1 MSIWRE
7 ASRGLRALIHRRE
20 AEQDISDEVSSYLE
34 QSIAELEAAGHSPED
49 ARRRARAQ
57 LGSVTHIR
65 EQVRSYGW
73 ENVVETLCNSL
84 RYAIRRLLHTPG
96 FTIVSLLM
104 LALGIGAGTA
114 VFSVIDGVLLKPLPY
129 LHPEQL
135 VTLRHS
141 ALGIN
146 IDNLGMSPSLYFT
159 YREEGRVFQ
168 DVGLWSTSTSSITGT
183 AEPENVPVLMATP
196 GLLPMLGIKPAFGRS
211 FITSDGGSLSTLT
224 VILSDGYWRLR
235 FGGDRSVL
243 GRRVTIDGYSTQI
256 VGVLPPSF
264 EFMDQKVSL
273 VMPLYFNRAQVRLVN
288 FGFQGIGRLKPG
300 ITIRQANSD
309 IARMLPLAQAK
320 FPVNPG
326 MNPRVFQ
333 SARIAPKLLLLKDD
347 LVGDSGNTLWVLM
360 ATAAMVLLI
369 ACANVANLSLV
380 RTDGRRQ
387 ELSIRAALGAG
398 WARISAELLLES
410 LLLSLAGGA
419 VGLATAYAAIRFLTT
434 SELADLPRLSNVSID
449 LLVAAFALGISI
461 ASGLV
466 FGLISVFKYRRPELS
481 DALKS
486 SGRSLSHSKDRNRAR
501 SGLVVL
507 QVALAF
513 VLLVGSGLMIR
524 TFLALHHVDPG
535 FYRADQVQTIGISIP
550 ESEAKE
556 PERAI
561 RTEAAILQ
569 KISTLAGVSS
579 VAITNTVP
587 MDGGSNDTVYA
598 EDQAYAEG
606 VVPPVR
612 RYKFISPGYIST
624 IGSRLIAGRDLTWS
638 ETFKQAPVALISENM
653 ARELWHY
660 PRAAIGKRIRPLMKD
675 DWREVVGVIADLHD
689 KGMDQPAPGIVYW
702 PLFQKNFRSLKTEAQ
717 RNVAFVIRTPRAGST
732 NLINEIRQ
740 AVWSGNPNLPVAN
753 IRTLQSIYDRSL
765 ARTSFTL
772 ILLAI
777 AGGTALL
784 LGVVGIY
791 GVISY
796 SVSQRTREIGIRLAL
811 GAPLQQVKSMFVR
824 HALLLLTI
832 GTVCG
837 WPAALALTRLM
848 RSILFAVGPADP
860 LTYLMV
866 GAFLLSAVLLSSYL
880 PARKA
885 SKVDPAEALR
895 AE

>member
-1 MSIWRE
+1 MSIWRQ
-7 ASRGLRALIHRRE
+7 ASRGLRALIRRRE
-20 AEQDISDEVSSYLE
+20 IEEDISDEVSSYLE
-34 QSIAELEAAGHSPED
+34 QSIADLEACGLSPDE
-49 ARRRARAQ
+49 ARRRARLE
-57 LGSVTHIR
+57 LGGITQVR

-73 ENVVETLCNSL
+73 ENVVETLGDSL
-84 RYAIRRLLHTPG
+84 RYAVRRLCHTPG

-104 LALGIGAGTA
+104 LALGIGASTGI
-114 VFSVIDGVLLKPLPY
+114 FSVIDGVLLKPLPY
-129 LHPEQL
+129 PHSEQL

-159 YREEGRVFQ
+159 YREEGHAFQ
-168 DVGLWSTSTSSITGT
+168 DIGLWSTSTSTITGT
-183 AEPENVPVLMATP
+183 TEPDNIPVLMATYQ
-196 GLLPMLGIKPAFGRS
+196 LLPMLGVQPALGRL
-211 FITSDGGSLSTLT
+211 FTALDGDSMSTLT
-224 VILSDGYWRLR
+224 VILSNGYWRSR
-235 FGGDRSVL
+235 FGGERSVL
-243 GRRVTIDGYSTQI
+243 GRRITIDGTPTEVI
-256 VGVLPPSF
+256 GVLPPSF

-273 VMPLYFNRAQVRLVN
+273 VMPLHFNRAEVRLVN
-288 FGFQGIGRLKPG
+288 FGFQGIGRLRPG
-300 ITIRQANSD
+300 ITIQQANSD
-309 IARMLPLAQAK
+309 IARMLPMAQAK
-320 FPVNPG
+320 FPLNPG
-326 MNPRVFQ
+326 MSPGLFQ

-360 ATAAMVLLI
+360 ATVAIVLLI

-387 ELSIRAALGAG
+387 ELAIRAALGAG

-419 VGLATAYAAIRFLTT
+419 AGLAISYGAIRFLTT
-434 SELADLPRLSNVSID
+434 SELSDLPRLSNVSID
-449 LLVAAFALGISI
+449 LSVAVFALGISI
-461 ASGLV
+461 ASGLL
-466 FGLISVFKYRRPELS
+466 FGLLPVFKYRRPQLS
-481 DALKS
+481 NALKS
-486 SGRSLSHSKDRNRAR
+486 GGRSLSHSKDRNRAR
-501 SGLVVL
+501 SSLVVI

-513 VLLVGSGLMIR
+513 VLLVSSGLMIR

-535 FYRADQVQTIGISIP
+535 FSRANEVQTIGISIP

-598 EDQAYAEG
+598 EDQAYPEG
-606 VVPPVR
+606 ALPPVR

-638 ETFKQAPVALISENM
+638 ETFSQTPVALISENM
-653 ARELWHY
+653 ARELWHD

-689 KGMDQPAPGIVYW
+689 KGINQPAPGIVYW
-702 PLFQKNFRSLKTEAQ
+702 LLFQKNFRSWKTEVQ

-732 NLINEIRQ
+732 NLVNEIRQ
-740 AVWSGNPNLPVAN
+740 AVWSVNSNLPVAN
-753 IRTLQSIYDRSL
+753 IRTLESIYERSL

-772 ILLAI
+772 LLLAL

-824 HALLLLTI
+824 HALVLLAI
-832 GTVCG
+832 GTLCG
-837 WPAALALTRLM
+837 WAAAFALTRLM
-848 RSILFAVGPADP
+848 KSILFAVSPADP
-860 LTYLMV
+860 LTYLV
-866 GAFLLSAVLLSSYL
+866 VCVLLMSAVLLSSYL